1 MASMPTKRMGP
12 PPRSLATD
20 AHNCIMVWIPRGST
34 EYKVVATMIGATT
47 WQARLRS
54 FCQFGRGSVRL
65 AALARWRPRTS
76 TNRRPSGKPE
86 RVANFALGYVCS
98 VQWLD
103 TIVARRALSPST
115 PRAFRRDPSGSG
127 GLTAQRGQ
135 AKGVCRAINAE
146 LRSHE
151 APIET

>member
-1 MASMPTKRMGP
+1 
-12 PPRSLATD
+12 
-20 AHNCIMVWIPRGST
+20 VW
-34 EYKVVATMIGATT
+34 
-47 WQARLRS
+47 
-54 FCQFGRGSVRL
+54 
-65 AALARWRPRTS
+65 AALAMAASHINQPE
-76 TNRRPSGKPE
+76 PSGKPE

-135 AKGVCRAINAE
+135 AKGESAVAINAE

-151 APIET
+151 PAIET